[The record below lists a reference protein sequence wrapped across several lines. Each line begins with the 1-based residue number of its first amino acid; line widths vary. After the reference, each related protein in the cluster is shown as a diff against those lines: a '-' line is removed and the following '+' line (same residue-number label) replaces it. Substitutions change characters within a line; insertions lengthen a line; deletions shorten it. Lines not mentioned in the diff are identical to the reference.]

1 MRFRSAISL
10 AVVLLLSPCLLAAD
24 DKAQKAVDD
33 YLAGLKAD
41 TKATAIGDDAVGKVL
56 PGWTCFSVVFRQ
68 FPVAFEPPDPL
79 KSGNVLAVKD
89 GKVTAI
95 SDAAALEKFV
105 TDNLAAVKDEATAKA
120 AATAWV
126 RLSQVLHQDGF
137 FKFSIPEK
145 GVTGDTGKASATA
158 EVEKKGGDSGA
169 IAVTLTFK
177 DGKLTKVEEK
187 AEVKAGV
194 RPRCQATRL
203 LDADPVVREIMEKD
217 LLVMGRRIKWYLD
230 EQRAKA
236 SPELKK
242 EIDRVWQRIVD
253 EGW

>member
-1 MRFRSAISL
+1 MLHRTIPSL
-10 AVVLLLSPCLLAAD
+10 AVVLLLSSSLLAAD
-24 DKAQKAVDD
+24 DKAQKAADD
-33 YLAGLKAD
+33 YLAGLKTD
-41 TKATAIGDDAVGKVL
+41 TKATAITDAAVGKAL
-56 PGWTCFSVVFRQ
+56 PGWTCFAVVFRQ
-68 FPVAFEPPDPL
+68 FPVAIEPPAPL

-89 GKVTAI
+89 GKVTVV

-126 RLSQVLHQDGF
+126 RLSQELHTDGIF
-137 FKFSIPEK
+137 QFSIPEK
-145 GVTGDTGKASATA
+145 GVTGDTGKATATA
-158 EVEKKGGDSGA
+158 EVEKKGGDSGQ

-177 DGKLTKVEEK
+177 EGKLIKAEEK
-187 AEVKAGV
+187 AELKAGV

-203 LDADPVVREIMEKD
+203 LDKDPVIREIMEKD

-236 SPELKK
+236 GPELQK